1 MKFRAFLTTLP
12 KINVSLYIEVL
23 NCFLLTLSCLSFPFF
38 LSFSFSF
45 LCVFFPKKQQLQTNS
60 RRQKKKKDIYSRSSL
75 ISLNK
80 SERER
85 ERLKEDGTRA
95 VSVTSSRILLVISA
109 LPSSMQIFWFSFQ
122 RQGHWLMA
130 VGKVLLHLYL
140 SIVNP
145 FHLCNRIITSW
156 SKNLLVVLTWWD
168 KWPLSEGRTIP
179 LMRNSFIISTHW

>member
-1 MKFRAFLTTLP
+1 MFH
-12 KINVSLYIEVL
+12 YILRSWIV
-23 NCFLLTLSCLSFPFF
+23 FF
-38 LSFSFSF
+38 LPCLVF
-45 LCVFFPKKQQLQTNS
+45 LFLFFFPSPSPFCVFFFPKKQQLQTNS

-130 VGKVLLHLYL
+130 VGKVLLQLYL